1 MADIFVLGA
10 GGWAISMSVT
20 QAKNGHNVT
29 IWSAFESEINLLRE
43 KRCNANLLPGIF
55 LPQSVET
62 SNNITDAAKADIIVM
77 AVPSSAVRSVANQ
90 LTGIVKDKY
99 IVNLSKGF
107 DESTDKRLS
116 EVIAECMPGNKI
128 VVLSGPSHAE
138 EVALD
143 IPTLCVTASDDIK
156 DAIYIRDLFSR
167 PTLRLYATDDVTGVE
182 IGGAVK
188 NVMAL
193 AAGIIDGMGLGDNS
207 KAALM
212 TRGIAE
218 MKRLGVTMGGKEATF
233 YGLAGIGDL
242 IVTCGSA
249 HSRNH
254 EAGLYIG
261 QGMTTEGAIK
271 KVGKTVESYKTTK
284 AVYEL
289 SQKYD
294 VDMPIAN
301 GVYSIVYENK
311 SAKDVLSR
319 LMTRDLTIE

>member
-29 IWSAFESEINLLRE
+29 IWSAFENEINLLKE
-43 KRCNANLLPGIF
+43 KRCNANLLPGIY
-55 LPQSVET
+55 LPDSVEI
-62 SNNITDAAKADIIVM
+62 SGNIEDAARSDIIVM
-77 AVPSSAVRSVANQ
+77 AVPSGAVRSVSQ
-90 LTGIVKDKY
+90 KLSGIIKGKY
-99 IVNLSKGF
+99 IVSLSKGF
-107 DESTDKRLS
+107 DENTCERLS
-116 EVIAECMPGNKI
+116 QVIAENVPENKI

-143 IPTLCVTASDDIK
+143 IPTLCVTAASDIK

-167 PTLRLYATDDVTGVE
+167 PTLRLYATDDVAGVE

-218 MKRLGVTMGGKEATF
+218 MKRLGVEMGGKEATF

-242 IVTCGSA
+242 IVTCGSS

-261 QGMTTEGAIK
+261 QGMTTEGAIQ

-284 AVYEL
+284 SVYSL
-289 SQKYD
+289 AKKYN
-294 VDMPIAN
+294 VEMPIVN
-301 GVYSIVYENK
+301 GVYSIVYEGK

-319 LMTRDLTIE
+319 LMTRDLTTE